1 VDNSIAK
8 SFPVTEKVSVQVRG
22 DFFDLFNNVHFNA
35 PGASVSST
43 STFGKISA
51 AGDPRIVQLSMR
63 LRF

>member
-1 VDNSIAK
+1 M
-8 SFPVTEKVSVQVRG
+8 TERITMQVRG

-35 PGASVSST
+35 PGSSVAST

-51 AGDPRIVQLSMR
+51 AGDPRIIQLSMR